1 MPEIGSCTDIT
12 CDDELKELYK
22 CHCCLRLICLYHLNG
37 HVELTKQNK
46 RRTDSLR
53 KELLTIVNTLQLIVE
68 DKLSTIVREQNLIEQ
83 AKKILDTSSSSMD
96 ELKNIFEIINQT
108 IALNRTEIMVKTE
121 ASLSETTYRPSLCKS
136 NKENIN
142 SNDVEEEP
150 KISKDNE
157 YSTDI
162 NHNIVDIITLDGM
175 EESIQDENV
184 DEKTKKCK
192 STSFRN
198 IYGKC
203 PLTFDGAYGLTKANH
218 SIEFCEYGTT
228 RRIEL
233 YLHFTYKHQLKKV
246 CAQRLV
252 RAFADHKDS
261 RIIKLFDEN
270 EDVIDHFYKI
280 PCPFYQ
286 RVKSLKYNGQNITIP
301 PCQRRY
307 VAFYQLARHLRLNH
321 KISNSLTQ
329 KLVNDLK
336 KKSNKK

>member
-175 EESIQDENV
+175 EESIQCYYIN
-184 DEKTKKCK
+184 
-192 STSFRN
+192 R
-198 IYGKC
+198 
-203 PLTFDGAYGLTKANH
+203 
-218 SIEFCEYGTT
+218 
-228 RRIEL
+228 
-233 YLHFTYKHQLKKV
+233 
-246 CAQRLV
+246 
-252 RAFADHKDS
+252 
-261 RIIKLFDEN
+261 
-270 EDVIDHFYKI
+270 
-280 PCPFYQ
+280 
-286 RVKSLKYNGQNITIP
+286 
-301 PCQRRY
+301 
-307 VAFYQLARHLRLNH
+307 RLNLE
-321 KISNSLTQ
+321 KI
-329 KLVNDLK
+329 
-336 KKSNKK
+336 

>member
-175 EESIQDENV
+175 EESIQ
-184 DEKTKKCK
+184 
-192 STSFRN
+192 
-198 IYGKC
+198 
-203 PLTFDGAYGLTKANH
+203 
-218 SIEFCEYGTT
+218 
-228 RRIEL
+228 
-233 YLHFTYKHQLKKV
+233 
-246 CAQRLV
+246 
-252 RAFADHKDS
+252 
-261 RIIKLFDEN
+261 
-270 EDVIDHFYKI
+270 
-280 PCPFYQ
+280 
-286 RVKSLKYNGQNITIP
+286 
-301 PCQRRY
+301 
-307 VAFYQLARHLRLNH
+307 
-321 KISNSLTQ
+321 
-329 KLVNDLK
+329 
-336 KKSNKK
+336 